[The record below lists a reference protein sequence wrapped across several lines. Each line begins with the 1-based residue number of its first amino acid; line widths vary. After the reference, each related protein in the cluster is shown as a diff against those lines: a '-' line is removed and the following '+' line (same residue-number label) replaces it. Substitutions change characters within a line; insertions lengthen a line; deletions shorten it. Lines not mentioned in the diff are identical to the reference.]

1 MQVDHGSATWLT
13 VRDYC
18 ERRIAGYRDELEDD
32 LDPVET
38 AKVRRAIRE
47 LRDLLQELGPD
58 RDSTEGLQSPDY
70 TRG

>member
-1 MQVDHGSATWLT
+1 
-13 VRDYC
+13 
-18 ERRIAGYRDELEDD
+18 LEDD